1 MKICQRWFLARTH
14 ILGRLSKGDHQITLY
29 KYVPDETILDRK
41 SFPVFNSQIPDHI
54 VVMSGLR
61 FAVSYSREL
70 IMFSNNKINRDYRIV
85 TTLFQ
90 VPRFEIPEELRP
102 LALDENNNFT
112 NLKELLEFVKDKNIE
127 VRPLLETVRKVGQET
142 HTETCLPS
150 LKSL

>member
-14 ILGRLSKGDHQITLY
+14 ILGRLSKGDHQIILY
-29 KYVPDETILDRK
+29 KYVPDETILDSK

-54 VVMSGLR
+54 IVMSGLR

-70 IMFSNNKINRDYRIV
+70 ILFSNNKINRDYRIV

-127 VRPLLETVRKVGQET
+127 VKPLLESVRKIGQEIQ
-142 HTETCLPS
+142 TETCLPS